1 MHYVVGEAVDMT
13 QKSRKE
19 KAVDG
24 EEHRRLKR
32 VKKTQKKRKS
42 WSSEKAWERKEI
54 VLLFLSHGISR
65 RSFEARHGENPDVV
79 PQMWNRNG

>member
-1 MHYVVGEAVDMT
+1 MT

-32 VKKTQKKRKS
+32 VKKTQKKKKKLVFLKS
-42 WSSEKAWERKEI
+42 VGEERNSLI
-54 VLLFLSHGISR
+54 IFVT
-65 RSFEARHGENPDVV
+65 
-79 PQMWNRNG
+79 RNFQKVF